1 MNTPTTTSQ
10 CLLLLQREAEMKAG
24 QSLSSLMKTVS
35 AMYCYF
41 VKIATAKTTRFN
53 TALCLLIFVSKM
65 SLFSSFIII

>member
-1 MNTPTTTSQ
+1 
-10 CLLLLQREAEMKAG
+10 MKAG

-41 VKIATAKTTRFN
+41 VKIATAKTTRFS

>member
-65 SLFSSFIII
+65 SLFFSFIII

>member
-1 MNTPTTTSQ
+1 MNTPTTASQ
-10 CLLLLQREAEMKAG
+10 CLLRLQREAEMKAG